1 VEKESSVRI
10 TKSQALRIGNKLKVN
25 WNKVDLEQLRQG
37 MQVESEHKSVVG
49 NSMTAWAKVALAHLT
64 ESGYKYGKNYYSRL
78 KKVER

>member
-1 VEKESSVRI
+1 MRI

-37 MQVESEHKSVVG
+37 ISIESEHKNVVG
-49 NSMTAWAKVALAHLT
+49 NSMTAWAKVALAHLK
-64 ESGYKYGKNYYSRL
+64 EKRNYYSLL

>member
-1 VEKESSVRI
+1 MRI
-10 TKSQALRIGNKLKVN
+10 TKAQAKRIGDKLKVN

-64 ESGYKYGKNYYSRL
+64 ESNFKYGKNYYTRL
-78 KKVER
+78 KRVER